1 MTLSSD
7 EIARVGRAWP
17 SDDGVLPVSVLAAVA
32 AWRLVRL
39 NDIDP
44 AVRLLNDDPE
54 VAFTTP
60 ARAFRKEAKC
70 RTLVAHSVA
79 APGGPTPLPAEL
91 RSMVSSSDG
100 PDPGAPPPSSVE
112 AQLLALRM
120 ELDNAKATITHLARQ
135 QEESGVDASADYDV
149 HDTVAEAVPKSFV
162 SHGPLSKKDRQ
173 KVLREHMGIY
183 AEGVWPNRL
192 ALSEATRNA
201 KEIQSASKIT
211 LTHFAG
217 EVSKFMERNDVTTKM
232 AGTTWSRFLDI
243 KDQVVA
249 QLAADPDSTYRAA
262 EVLQQLETLE
272 GSVQS
277 TFALGLDTSVHMR
290 LNVSYQIVST
300 RRWASTICGW
310 TPSRSKRMISYPTIL
325 IN

>member
-1 MTLSSD
+1 M
-7 EIARVGRAWP
+7 
-17 SDDGVLPVSVLAAVA
+17 
-32 AWRLVRL
+32 
-39 NDIDP
+39 
-44 AVRLLNDDPE
+44 
-54 VAFTTP
+54 
-60 ARAFRKEAKC
+60 
-70 RTLVAHSVA
+70 
-79 APGGPTPLPAEL
+79 
-91 RSMVSSSDG
+91 
-100 PDPGAPPPSSVE
+100 
-112 AQLLALRM
+112 
-120 ELDNAKATITHLARQ
+120 
-135 QEESGVDASADYDV
+135 
-149 HDTVAEAVPKSFV
+149 
-162 SHGPLSKKDRQ
+162 
-173 KVLREHMGIY
+173 LREHMGIY

-290 LNVSYQIVST
+290 LNVSNRVDKEMGIDHLRVDPLKKQADDFISDDTYKLVEEAAQKKQNLS
-300 RRWASTICGW
+300 WAKQGVFPGSQHGHF
-310 TPSRSKRMISYPTIL
+310 PGKPPPRKSSSGGYSSRGRGSSIGSNKWCL
-325 IN
+325 NLGV